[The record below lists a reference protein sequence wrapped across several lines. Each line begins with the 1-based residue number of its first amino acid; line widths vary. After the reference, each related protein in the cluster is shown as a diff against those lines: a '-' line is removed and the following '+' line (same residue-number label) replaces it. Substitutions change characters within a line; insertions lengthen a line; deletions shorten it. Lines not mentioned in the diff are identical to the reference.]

1 MRRALGLIAV
11 MLAATTMMV
20 LAGAAAGTQS
30 AGFSPTR
37 EADNFAIT
45 LERAKI
51 YDTLAYQRL
60 LTLSGTANLEHALA
74 AQAADRGRLFE
85 GDACWQGENA
95 CAGDVRLY
103 DWASNGYGLVRP
115 VLFTARDG
123 ATISGHIWATVNGPA
138 KRPGVVIT
146 TGSYQSD
153 EQMYWY
159 AAQTLAKEG
168 FIVMTFDVQ
177 GQGMSDTF
185 GQKPDTYEGF
195 PAQVKGS
202 PWYDGTE
209 DAINFFLSTA
219 KHPYEPV
226 KSCSTGTSHAAKQNE
241 RVEEGLDS
249 AYNPYWQLLDPKEL
263 GLAGHSFGAA
273 GDSYLAQWDP
283 RVKAVVAWDNLGG
296 PSPDGSTSGDT
307 PPSACPSDPGFRKTV
322 PITKPGLGI
331 SADYGF
337 PATPN
342 SSLPNPL
349 AKSTE
354 SLKYSKAGVD
364 SGEIII
370 RGGSHVDFS
379 FIPNQ
384 AFGASYYGPDI
395 IDWYTTAWFDRF
407 LKPHDQAAADRMLL
421 SKRWLNFA
429 AEAAIDPL
437 HDGNA
442 FSFYYSSRL
451 DFHLA
456 DGRRWDCENL
466 RNGCL
471 GMVPAADDGWGVYD
485 YLKIDTTKDASRGPA
500 AAEAIARGG
509 SWLWWKY

>member
-11 MLAATTMMV
+11 MLTAATMMV

-263 GLAGHSFGAA
+263 GLAGHSFGSRRSSPGTTSAA
-273 GDSYLAQWDP
+273 RPLTDRP
-283 RVKAVVAWDNLGG
+283 
-296 PSPDGSTSGDT
+296 
-307 PPSACPSDPGFRKTV
+307 
-322 PITKPGLGI
+322 
-331 SADYGF
+331 
-337 PATPN
+337 PATHRRPRARLTRA
-342 SSLPNPL
+342 SARRCRSPSRVSGSRPTTASLPLP
-349 AKSTE
+349 
-354 SLKYSKAGVD
+354 
-364 SGEIII
+364 
-370 RGGSHVDFS
+370 
-379 FIPNQ
+379 
-384 AFGASYYGPDI
+384 
-395 IDWYTTAWFDRF
+395 TAHCRT
-407 LKPHDQAAADRMLL
+407 
-421 SKRWLNFA
+421 RWLNQ
-429 AEAAIDPL
+429 P
-437 HDGNA
+437 
-442 FSFYYSSRL
+442 SR
-451 DFHLA
+451 
-456 DGRRWDCENL
+456 
-466 RNGCL
+466 
-471 GMVPAADDGWGVYD
+471 
-485 YLKIDTTKDASRGPA
+485 
-500 AAEAIARGG
+500 
-509 SWLWWKY
+509 